1 MDKTFEERQK
11 RENEEYYR
19 KWLACG
25 FKSEKSEMPVN
36 EYGWFVP
43 VLRLHHPV
51 ETLTVFDKKGYR
63 ASIEFCQLPNN
74 RWVAAS
80 DLTCPMHGY
89 GSACSIWDP
98 QFDTKE
104 EAITA
109 ELDRIEKALQD
120 KDRKPFVLQ
129 ALQAQ
134 RNNYK
139 QVEIEMAFQPM
150 TQFEQVSLF

>member
-11 RENEEYYR
+11 RENKEYYR

-25 FKSEKSEMPVN
+25 FKGEIPVN
-36 EYGWFVP
+36 EYGWFIP
-43 VLRLHHPV
+43 VLRLHYPV
-51 ETLTVFDKKGYR
+51 ETLTVFNKKGYR
-63 ASIEFCQLPNN
+63 GNIEYCQLPNK

-89 GSACSIWDP
+89 GSACSVWNP
-98 QFDTKE
+98 QYDTKE

-109 ELDRIEKALQD
+109 ELDRIEKALEE

-134 RNNYK
+134 RNSFK
-139 QVEIEMAFQPM
+139 KTEIEATFEPLA
-150 TQFEQVSLF
+150 QFEQIALF